1 MVGGGSDPVRAE
13 QTHELS
19 EQVRLKLCTTI
30 SGNGGWCSEASDPA
44 GHEGLGYSGCGDV
57 G

>member
-1 MVGGGSDPVRAE
+1 MVGCGSDLVGAE

-19 EQVRLKLCTTI
+19 EQVRLELCTTV

-44 GHEGLGYSGCGDV
+44 GHEGLSCSGCGDV